1 MVDYLA
7 LPPEVNIARLLS
19 GPGVFALET
28 AASAYAELAAA
39 LAAAASGTDGS
50 TTMMGG
56 AWQGPSSDRA
66 QAAFRQHAGWLH
78 RQAAVAADAAKSVA
92 ELGAIFG
99 SAAEAMTGVE
109 AWLAEWYAKQ
119 AALAAASTTQL
130 APLTLAAMALSE
142 LEYLAITAAAA
153 AVMVGYD
160 GAATAVLAGLPT
172 PEVPLPIVN
181 GGGPIPDGT
190 TYDFVSPEIKNPLDN
205 GTHTIQNDVGNHQTG
220 DPGGDPAK
228 TNPDPTDPKPTDPT
242 QTTDPTQPAD
252 TTQPVDTTQPT
263 EQLPDMDNPSSLSDS
278 LGNSSLDGSG
288 TGSMDQQ
295 GLIGASQDST
305 TLAGLYGGSGSMVAL
320 SMTRGGLSALPGAAS
335 GFRMPSNWS
344 LGRGTAFGASPNPTG
359 GGPGS
364 RPTAPRGATAPKAQM
379 RRRRRDEDRE
389 KSKVFVPGE
398 PQDVP
403 VLEQPPVI
411 GVIEYGD
418 ADRRDE
424 LEELEESDNEQLLLV
439 GVIGS
444 DVDES
449 ATVDP
454 EPAR

>member
-28 AASAYAELAAA
+28 TAAAYADLAAA
-39 LAAAASGTDGS
+39 LAATAGGTEGS

-56 AWQGPSSDRA
+56 AWGGPSSDRA
-66 QAAFRQHAGWLH
+66 QAAFRQHAGWLQ
-78 RQAAVAADAAKSVA
+78 RQAVVAADAASSAA

-99 SAAEAMTGVE
+99 SASEAMMGVE

-130 APLTLAAMALSE
+130 APLTLAGMALSE

-190 TYDFVSPEIKNPLDN
+190 TYNFVSPEIKNPLDT

-242 QTTDPTQPAD
+242 QTTDPTQPA
-252 TTQPVDTTQPT
+252 DTTQPT

-320 SMTRGGLSALPGAAS
+320 SMTHGGLNALPGAAS

-444 DVDES
+444 DVEES
-449 ATVDP
+449 ATVDQ